1 MEQFLPAIIIAVI
14 VTLVMLKQIKRI
26 TERLD
31 AKGESNEGE
40 IYAQFAGII
49 QEKIREIKLSIDP
62 DKEPHDGLYQLKDGV
77 EASVLLEKLSD
88 MVRTLVFF
96 ETMNAK
102 RRSSQA
108 VESELFGLLSD
119 LDVMINE
126 NFKDGEALADA
137 LREELGDAFSRL
149 QS

>member
-1 MEQFLPAIIIAVI
+1 MEQFLPAIIIAVV
-14 VTLVMLKQIKRI
+14 VTMVMVNQIKRI

-31 AKGESNEGE
+31 AKGEREDGE
-40 IYAQFAGII
+40 IYAKFASII

-62 DKEPHDGLYQLKDGV
+62 DKEPHSSPYRLKEGI
-77 EASVLLEKLSD
+77 EAEPLLERLSD

-102 RRSSQA
+102 RRSSEA

-119 LDVMINE
+119 LDILINE
-126 NFKDGEALADA
+126 NFENGEELADA
-137 LREELGDAFSRL
+137 LREELGDSYARL
-149 QS
+149 Q